1 MIESTERSLHLRTLS
16 WFCLFIKRRFGLR
29 HHSLN
34 IISPSLSFSL
44 FLWPRLLW
52 WWVTPDLSG
61 ISGES
66 GLQWVSWCDIYFQR
80 KREQFYLWL
89 LAQTQKEYLPQGAGL
104 SHTHQCW
111 GNIQWK
117 IKHFTVLPWKRAAVS
132 VRSMKMI
139 DIISP
144 PALMPP
150 ALLIFMKH
158 PKSSHITHQL
168 SWETNHSWPWGRIC
182 EPLDNDSNRI
192 SSSTDKGL

>member
-1 MIESTERSLHLRTLS
+1 MITLVHEKALWTPEPQS
-16 WFCLFIKRRFGLR
+16 
-29 HHSLN
+29 HHN
-34 IISPSLSFSL
+34 ITFSQLLSFSAL
-44 FLWPRLLW
+44 DCCGAEWHQTFLEYWESQ
-52 WWVTPDLSG
+52 DFSG
-61 ISGES
+61 SRAVIFISLG
-66 GLQWVSWCDIYFQR
+66 I
-80 KREQFYLWL
+80 REQFYLWL